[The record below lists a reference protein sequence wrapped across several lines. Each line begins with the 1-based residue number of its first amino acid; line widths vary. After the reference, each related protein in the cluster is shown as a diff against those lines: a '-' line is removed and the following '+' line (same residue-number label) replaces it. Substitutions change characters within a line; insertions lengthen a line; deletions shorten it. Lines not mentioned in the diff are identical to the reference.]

1 MMKKRR
7 VIIVTD
13 GDEFAW
19 RTIEHVAKEVG
30 GRCISRSRGNP
41 SVLTGKELVQL
52 ILQAPYDPVFVM
64 FDDCGAIG
72 EGAGE
77 QALKYVATHK
87 QIEVIGAIAVASNT
101 HQHEWTKVD
110 VSIDRDGYLTEYG
123 VDKEGIREF
132 DIGRV
137 NGDTVYCLEQ
147 LNIPIIVGIGDI
159 GKMGYRDHIKYGS
172 PITKQAVELILER
185 SGLRDDDRKKSAD
198 FC

>member
-1 MMKKRR
+1 MKKRR

-19 RTIEHVAKEVG
+19 RTIQHVAQEVG

-41 SVLTGKELVQL
+41 TVLTGEELVSL
-52 ILQAPYDPVFVM
+52 ILQTPYDPVFVM
-64 FDDCGAIG
+64 FDDCGAID

-77 QALKYVATHK
+77 QALKYVATHE
-87 QIEVIGAIAVASNT
+87 QIEVIGALAVASNT

-123 VDKEGIREF
+123 VDKEGIRELE
-132 DIGRV
+132 IGRI

-172 PITKQAVELILER
+172 PITKKAVELILER
-185 SGLRDDDRKKSAD
+185 SGQFDDKNERHTD
-198 FC
+198 F